1 MQSQTKVEH
10 DATIKFCLVEEKKG
24 LPKLDTKLTDWY
36 QKHWGVRLHAAKC
49 NLGKVNLEVMLVESF
64 SNYARGG
71 QTPLAGAPCFLVV
84 LRSVFT
90 RFLLLAWHFGAVFFF
105 PYPPTLFSSG
115 PGKYWLGSIPLNS
128 SVWQCLGGATR
139 RVAVDTSFLVLEHCL
154 APQTL

>member
-10 DATIKFCLVEEKKG
+10 DVTIKFCLVEEKKG

-90 RFLLLAWHFGAVFFF
+90 RFLLLAWHFGAVFFS
-105 PYPPTLFSSG
+105 PTL
-115 PGKYWLGSIPLNS
+115 PLS
-128 SVWQCLGGATR
+128 LVQGQVSTGWEVFHWTVQCDSAWG
-139 RVAVDTSFLVLEHCL
+139 VPLVGLPWIRPSLC
-154 APQTL
+154 